1 MRIPFCLQLGVTI
14 TLLTVGLTATSV
26 YHFSVASRELVRKQV
41 TGRLR
46 DIGHTSTF
54 MLSNGD
60 REMIAK
66 IRDRLNQGSR
76 VDRAQL
82 DGLPTGKTLH
92 TLTSDQSRAYHE
104 GPEIGPLIQF
114 LRKIKLASLDKI
126 HPLRD
131 RYPQQFSEL
140 PDGVLAYI
148 LVEIPESPDRHVL
161 KFLATADPDP
171 EPPKWPGNPTG
182 DLYVPVSS
190 IFSDAFK
197 GEFQVADHYY
207 TDQFYTCL
215 TAVVPIKD
223 QQNRVIAVLGLDYM
237 AGTEQDYLQKFR
249 SLAIST
255 ILSSVVVSIVLSV
268 LVTRYLTSLE
278 RRNRELND
286 YSKDL
291 EVMVKERTIAL
302 QSANDSLQQLASMD
316 SLTQVY
322 NRRYFDEYLEGEWQ
336 RARRN
341 EDWLSLILCD
351 VDHFKDYNDTYG
363 HQAGDVCLYNVA
375 QAMLQ
380 VSHRSSDRVAR
391 YGGEEFVIVLPHTDR
406 EGAMRVAEAI
416 RAQIQ
421 ALNLPHMGSP
431 TQGFVTVSMGVASMV
446 PISEQGVFQLIQD
459 ADRGLYQAKQSG
471 RDCVAVFREWDLSPI
486 KS

>member
-1 MRIPFCLQLGVTI
+1 MRIPFYLRLGVTI

-26 YHFSVASRELVRKQV
+26 YHFSVASKDLVRKQV

-66 IRDRLNQGSR
+66 MRDRLNQGSR
-76 VDRAQL
+76 VDRTQL
-82 DGLPTGKTLH
+82 DGIRSGETLR
-92 TLTSDQSRAYHE
+92 TLTSAQSRAYHE
-104 GPEIGPLIQF
+104 GPEIGSLIQF
-114 LRKIKLASLDKI
+114 LRKIKLASLDRI

-171 EPPKWPGNPTG
+171 EPPKWAGNPTG
-182 DLYVPVSS
+182 ELYVPVSS

-223 QQNRVIAVLGLDYM
+223 QQNQVIAVLGLDYM

-249 SLAIST
+249 ALAIST

-278 RRNRELND
+278 RRNRELKD

-351 VDHFKDYNDTYG
+351 VDHFKAYNDTYG

-375 QAMLQ
+375 QAMLK

-391 YGGEEFVIVLPHTDR
+391 YGGEEFVIVLPHTGR
-406 EGAMRVAEAI
+406 EGAIQVAEAI
-416 RAQIQ
+416 RSQLRT
-421 ALNLPHMGSP
+421 LNLPHGGSL
-431 TQGFVTVSMGVASMV
+431 TQDFVTVSMGVASMV

-471 RDCVAVFREWDLSPI
+471 RDRVAVFREWDLSPS
-486 KS
+486 KA

>member
-1 MRIPFCLQLGVTI
+1 MRIPFCLQLGATI

-26 YHFSVASRELVRKQV
+26 YHFSVASKNLVRKQV

-66 IRDRLNQGSR
+66 MRDRLNQESR

-82 DGLPTGKTLH
+82 NGIRSGETLR
-92 TLTSDQSRAYHE
+92 TLTSTQSRAYHE
-104 GPEIGPLIQF
+104 GREIGPLIQF
-114 LRKIKLASLDKI
+114 LRKIKMASLNQI
-126 HPLRD
+126 NPLRD

-148 LVEIPESPDRHVL
+148 LVEIPESPDRKVL

-182 DLYVPVSS
+182 ELYVPVSS

-249 SLAIST
+249 ALAIST

-278 RRNRELND
+278 RRNRELKD

-302 QSANDSLQQLASMD
+302 QSANDSLQQLASID

-351 VDHFKDYNDTYG
+351 VDYFKAYNDTYG
-363 HQAGDVCLYNVA
+363 HQAGDTCLYQVA

-380 VSHRSSDRVAR
+380 VSHRTSDRVTR
-391 YGGEEFVIVLPHTDR
+391 YGGEEFAIILPHTGS
-406 EGAMRVAEAI
+406 EGAIQVAEVI
-416 RAQIQ
+416 RAAIKR
-421 ALNLPHMGSP
+421 LNLPHQGSIA
-431 TQGFVTVSMGVASMV
+431 QNIVTVSFGVASMV
-446 PISEQGVFQLIQD
+446 PVNEQGYVQLIRD
-459 ADRGLYQAKQSG
+459 ADRGLYQAKQLG
-471 RDCVAVFREWDLSPI
+471 RDRVAVFGEWDLTPS
-486 KS
+486 K

>member
-1 MRIPFCLQLGVTI
+1 MRIPFDLKLGVTI

-26 YHFSVASRELVRKQV
+26 YRFSLTSRDLVRKQV

-66 IRDRLNQGSR
+66 IRDRLNQESP

-82 DGLPTGKTLH
+82 DGTSPGKTSKTI
-92 TLTSDQSRAYHE
+92 TLEQSRAYHG
-104 GPEIGPLIQF
+104 GPEIGSLIQF
-114 LRKIKLASLDKI
+114 LRKIKLASLDRI
-126 HPLRD
+126 NPLRD
-131 RYPQQFSEL
+131 RYPQQFAEL
-140 PDGVLAYI
+140 PDGVLAYM
-148 LVEIPESPDRHVL
+148 LVEIPESPDRKVL
-161 KFLATADPDP
+161 KFLASADPEA
-171 EPPKWPGNPTG
+171 EPPRWPGNPTG

-190 IFSDAFK
+190 IFSEAFK

-249 SLAIST
+249 TLAIST

-278 RRNRELND
+278 RHNRALKD

-291 EVMVKERTIAL
+291 EVMVKERTQAL
-302 QSANDSLQQLASMD
+302 QTANDSLQQLASMD

-322 NRRYFDEYLEGEWQ
+322 NRRYFDAYLAGEWQ

-351 VDHFKDYNDTYG
+351 VDHFKAYNDTYG
-363 HQAGDVCLYNVA
+363 HQAGDICLYQVA
-375 QAMLQ
+375 QAMAT
-380 VSHRSSDRVAR
+380 VAHRSSDRVAR
-391 YGGEEFVIVLPHTDR
+391 YGGEEFVIVLPHTGR
-406 EGAMRVAEAI
+406 EGALQVAEGIQEQI
-416 RAQIQ
+416 R
-421 ALNLPHMGSP
+421 ALNLPHRGSL
-431 TQGFVTVSMGVASMV
+431 TQDVVTVSIGVASMV
-446 PISEQGVFQLIQD
+446 PVNEEGVFQLIQD
-459 ADRGLYQAKQSG
+459 ADRGLYQAKQTG
-471 RDCVAVFREWDLSPI
+471 RDRVAVFREWDLSP
-486 KS
+486 SQA

>member
-26 YHFSVASRELVRKQV
+26 YQFSVTSRDLVRQQV

-54 MLSNGD
+54 MLSNSD

-66 IRDRLNQGSR
+66 LRDRLNQGSR

-82 DGLPTGKTLH
+82 NGIRSGETLR
-92 TLTSDQSRAYHE
+92 TLTSAQSQAYHE
-104 GPEIGPLIQF
+104 GPEIGQLIQF
-114 LRKIKLASLDKI
+114 LRKIKLASLNQI

-148 LVEIPESPDRHVL
+148 LVEIPESPDRKVL

-182 DLYVPVSS
+182 ELYVPASS
-190 IFSDAFK
+190 IFSNAFK

-223 QQNRVIAVLGLDYM
+223 QQNQVIAVLGLDYM

-278 RRNRELND
+278 RRNRELKD

-322 NRRYFDEYLEGEWQ
+322 NRRYFDQYLEGEWQ

-351 VDHFKDYNDTYG
+351 VDHFKAYNDTYG

-375 QAMLQ
+375 QAMLE

-421 ALNLPHMGSP
+421 ALNLPHMGSL
-431 TQGFVTVSMGVASMV
+431 TQDFVTVSMGVASMV

-471 RDCVAVFREWDLSPI
+471 RDRVAVFREWDLSPS
-486 KS
+486 KV